1 MTNPMIQFLRQSPQ
15 GQVQNNPLAMVT
27 EFRKF
32 ASGMTPEAAKKRV
45 EQLLASGQM
54 SKAQFDQLKQQAED
68 FAKFL
73 K

>member
-1 MTNPMIQFLRQSPQ
+1 MTNPLSQFLRQSPQ
-15 GQVQNNPLAMVT
+15 GQMQNNPLAMVT
-27 EFRKF
+27 ELRKF